1 MATGTSPFA
10 GLHLTHATIFVHI
23 NNSLPSARFL
33 CAVKLCQGRSTLC
46 YLRCHLTDCWGQ
58 EESDSKA
65 YFRKFLK
72 MPWFLLTH
80 LQYFFLQSKSLT
92 LSTSK
97 AHTSGGVACG
107 SCNCPRPQCAVT
119 CDVSGHWSDPDAGTD
134 YLRLVSASQR
144 GRPGKSFIQTP
155 RNQQADCAASDG
167 FTS

>member
-1 MATGTSPFA
+1 MATSTSPFA

-23 NNSLPSARFL
+23 NNSLPSPDFFL
-33 CAVKLCQGRSTLC
+33 LSSCVKDGVHC
-46 YLRCHLTDCWGQ
+46 YLRCHLADCWGQ
-58 EESDSKA
+58 EESDRRA

-72 MPWFLLTH
+72 VPRLLLTH

-119 CDVSGHWSDPDAGTD
+119 CGVSGHWSDPDAGTD

-144 GRPGKSFIQTP
+144 GRPGKSFIQTA
-155 RNQQADCAASDG
+155 RNLQADCAASDG